1 MLVII
6 YIFVKFTTIKWLR
19 SLFST
24 LFCRQSGHID
34 SLELY
39 LQAIYNSINMYKSFL
54 FLFFS
59 LSSVSFAFAKPQD
72 TAVQNPQNDIRQK
85 KSLTHSVYDEWQV
98 VDKPKLSTHG
108 RYAAWEV
115 NPQQGDGILWLRD
128 GSGQLLKL
136 PRGHRLQFTDDERF
150 AVALVKP
157 TYEQTRQAKIKK
169 KKKDDM
175 PLDSLVIIRLN
186 DFTTRMFPRVKSFEM
201 AQHNNKVVAF
211 ALGKDDKS
219 KDKKKEKKDA
229 AGDMML
235 YYFANADTLR
245 LSHAESYAMANY
257 GRRLA
262 YVEKTDKHK
271 CVMKVMDLNNRQ
283 TITINDTTA
292 YVARPSF
299 SWQADKL
306 LFLASAD
313 TAKTGSKHCAI
324 YEYKIGGKLRT
335 LLTADYNTGLEEGWG
350 VTENSAPFYSRD
362 GKQTFAGI
370 QPYVNPDDTTKYDFE
385 TAEPSI
391 WRHDANELPPMLK
404 VRMTD
409 YRKQTILC
417 TLTGGQLVPL
427 GRTMYDRVRLANR
440 GNAPYALSTDQT
452 AGKLAEQ
459 WDIQGKTQLSLV
471 DIRNGSRTPITD
483 SQLGGAI
490 ISADGN
496 HVAWFDLQ
504 QKQWMT
510 WSRKD
515 RQTRNL
521 TARLKT
527 AFHDEDDDHP
537 MLAEPYDRAQFT
549 TDSRQLLV
557 ADRYDV
563 YLLSVD
569 GKESRCLTQQ
579 TGRRDSLQYR
589 YVSQPRPDDIEGVNL
604 KHPIWLQMFN
614 YRDKTQGFAM
624 TDPKANLRVVD
635 AGPHSYG
642 TLVTADSAQVCLYKK
657 GDFAHPMDLYM
668 HTDKTQQLSHIN
680 PQQQDYLWGTA
691 ELYRWKA
698 FDGTPLDGLLYK
710 PEGFDPNKKYPVM
723 IYFYERRS
731 DNLYAYYSPAPSR
744 SIINI
749 PYFVS
754 NGYVVF
760 VPDIVYQPGHP
771 GESAYN
777 CIVSGAQS
785 LTKLPWIDAD
795 HMAIQG
801 QSWGGYQV
809 AYLVTRTNMFAAAG
823 AGAPVSNM
831 TSAYGGI
838 RWESGMSRQ
847 FQYEQT
853 QSRIGKDL
861 WKGYD
866 LYIENSP
873 LFGIPKIQTP
883 LLITHNNADGAV
895 PYYQGIEMFMG
906 MRRLGKPVWL
916 IEYDKEAHNLRERK
930 NCKDLSERLSTF
942 FDHYLKGAPMPDWMK
957 PNTPYMINGK
967 EIRRQ

>member
-1 MLVII
+1 MH
-6 YIFVKFTTIKWLR
+6 K
-19 SLFST
+19 SLLL
-24 LFCRQSGHID
+24 LFI
-34 SLELY
+34 
-39 LQAIYNSINMYKSFL
+39 
-54 FLFFS
+54 S
-59 LSSVSFAFAKPQD
+59 LSSLNFAVAKPQD
-72 TAVQNPQNDIRQK
+72 SVAQSLRGDAKQK
-85 KSLTHSVYDEWQV
+85 KPLTHAVYDDWQT

-115 NPQQGDGILWLRD
+115 NPQQGDGMLRLRD
-128 GSGQLLKL
+128 ASGRLMTL
-136 PRGHRLQFTDDERF
+136 PRGHQLQFTDDERF

-157 TYEQTRQAKIKK
+157 TYAQTRQAKIKK

-175 PLDSLVIIRLN
+175 PLDSLVVIRLN
-186 DFTTRMFPRVKSFEM
+186 DFTTRMFPRVKSFDM
-201 AQHNNKVVAF
+201 ARHNNKVVAF
-211 ALGKDDKS
+211 ALGKDDKG
-219 KDKKKEKKDA
+219 KDKKKGKMDA
-229 AGDMML
+229 ATDMMV
-235 YYFANADTLR
+235 YFFADDDTLR
-245 LSHAESYAMANY
+245 LPHADSYAMANH

-271 CVMKVMDLNNRQ
+271 CVMKVVDLDRRQ
-283 TITINDTTA
+283 TVAVNDTTA
-292 YVARPSF
+292 YLSRPSF
-299 SWQADKL
+299 SWQGDKM

-324 YEYKIGGKLRT
+324 HEYKVGGKPRT
-335 LLTADYNTGLEEGWG
+335 LLPTDYSDGLDKGWG

-362 GKQTFAGI
+362 GRQTFAGI

-385 TAEPSI
+385 TAEPNI
-391 WRHDANELPPMLK
+391 WRYDADELPPMLK
-404 VRMTD
+404 ARMAD
-409 YRKQTILC
+409 NRKQTILC
-417 TLTGGQLVPL
+417 AVVGGRLVQL
-427 GRTMYDRVRLANR
+427 GRSMYDRVRLADR
-440 GNAPYALSTDQT
+440 GNASYALSTDHT

-459 WDIQGKTQLSLV
+459 WDFQGRVQLSLV
-471 DIRNGSRTPITD
+471 DTRDGSRTPIADT
-483 SQLGGAI
+483 QLENAI
-490 ISADGN
+490 ISPDGN
-496 HVAWFDLQ
+496 HVAWFDLRQ
-504 QKQWMT
+504 RQWLA

-537 MLAEPYDRAQFT
+537 MLAMPYDRAHFT

-563 YLLSVD
+563 HLLSVD
-569 GKESRCLTQQ
+569 GKDSRCLTRG

-589 YVSQPRPDDIEGVNL
+589 YVNLQRPDDIEGVNL
-604 KHPIWLQMFN
+604 KQPIWLQMFN
-614 YRDKTQGFAM
+614 YRDKTQGYAT
-624 TDPKANLRVVD
+624 TDLRANLHVVD

-642 TLVTADSAQVCLYKK
+642 ALTTADSAPVCLYKK

-668 HTDKTQQLSHIN
+668 RTDTTLRLSFIN
-680 PQQQDYLWGTA
+680 PQQQDYRWGTA
-691 ELYRWKA
+691 ELHRWKA

-731 DNLYAYYSPAPSR
+731 ENLYAYYSPAPSR
-744 SIINI
+744 SIVNI

-760 VPDIVYQPGHP
+760 VPDIVYRPGHP

-777 CIVSGAQS
+777 CIVSGAES
-785 LTKLPWIDAD
+785 LTKLPWVDAA

-853 QSRIGKDL
+853 QSRIGQDL

-866 LYIENSP
+866 LYVENSP

-930 NCKDLSERLSTF
+930 NAKDLSQRLSDF

-957 PNTPYMINGK
+957 PDTPYIINGK
-967 EIRRQ
+967 EIKRK